1 MSAVCYQSS
10 TKNRAMKFTP
20 EKYRIADEPMQPFI
34 DSQEIWDYI
43 NNAKPTRERVRAII
57 AKSLNKERL
66 NLEETAVLVNTT
78 DPELVEEILQ
88 GARTLKEKVY
98 GNRIVLFAPL
108 YIGNKCT
115 NNCTYCGFR
124 TSNKDAVRMT
134 LADEELVKEVEALED
149 NGQKRLI
156 LVYGEHKDYSPEFI
170 ADNVRLV
177 YGVKKGNGEIRRV
190 NINAAPLDIEG
201 FRIVKESGIGT
212 YQVFQETYHP
222 EVYTNYHLSGKKKDF
237 NWRLTSLDRAQEA
250 GLDDVGIGA
259 LFGLYDW
266 RYEVLALVRHT
277 NHLEACYNVGPHTI
291 SFPRIKD
298 ASSVNTPAEYMVSDD
313 DFVKL
318 VAILRL
324 AVPYTGM
331 ILTARES
338 IAVRRQ
344 VIQFGVSQIDGGTKL
359 ELGSYSQT
367 KNEEQNL
374 NREQFMI
381 NDNRSLS
388 EIIEELVEND
398 YLPSFCTACYRL
410 GRTGEHFMEFSV
422 PGFIKRF
429 CSPNAMLT
437 LTEYLI
443 DYATPEV
450 QEKGWKLIERS
461 LVDLESQA
469 NVAEIRNRIE
479 RIKQGER
486 DLYF

>member
-298 ASSVNTPAEYMVSDD
+298 ASSVNTPAEYMVNDD